1 MYNGGDSAWVLAST
15 ALVWLMIPGV
25 GFFYSGLLRRKN
37 ALSLLYLSVA
47 VIGVISFEVCEVPI
61 PLSCRPLM
69 EFIPQWFF
77 WGYSLAFGESEN
89 GFIGNLK
96 HFALMH
102 VDGQPSMGSP
112 RIPALVFAIYQCMFA
127 VITYVIAGVQPN

>member
-47 VIGVISFEVCEVPI
+47 VIGVISFEVCGIPI
-61 PLSCRPLM
+61 PLSYRPLM